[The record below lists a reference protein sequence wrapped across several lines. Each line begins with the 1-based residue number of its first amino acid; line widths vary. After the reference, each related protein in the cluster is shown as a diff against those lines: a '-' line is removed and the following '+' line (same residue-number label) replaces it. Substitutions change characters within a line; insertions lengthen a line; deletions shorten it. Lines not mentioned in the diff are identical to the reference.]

1 MYTLGISNFPIP
13 GESGFPLNAMYT
25 KPANRNDEGKANIF
39 SDFKVSKAQNSKRLK
54 SGEESSLFLWLHTEY
69 SCSWKHVTP
78 TCTIL
83 KKCNQNLFV

>member
-39 SDFKVSKAQNSKRLK
+39 CDFKVSKAQNSKRLK
-54 SGEESSLFLWLHTEY
+54 SGEESSLFYDCILSTAVHESMLHQPVQ
-69 SCSWKHVTP
+69 S
-78 TCTIL
+78 
-83 KKCNQNLFV
+83 